1 MADADELRSLLAA
14 ARSDPQSISRLMSSV
29 IGSGTAASYPE
40 TRLLHLLIANEAADT
55 PEDALSQVIK
65 RMSKAQINAQD
76 DTGKTALALAA
87 THNRVKVASL
97 LLRHHASVDIDDEGG
112 QTAFHH
118 ACRSGNAAIVR
129 LLLAHGA
136 STTGKTHLGETPL
149 HLAAS
154 NGQLDVAR
162 TLMDHGADVDVVDNG
177 GFTPLKN
184 AAHHGSVPMVRLLL
198 EAGAEVDKVYKD
210 CDCVCTPLIVAAAQN
225 HVDVMQVLLDNHADI
240 DRHGDNDQSALHRAC
255 ELGYENAVDLLLVR
269 KANIESLENDKW
281 TPLITASRWGYERIV
296 ELLINHG
303 ADVNASEVDGGTP
316 LYASSLRGHYE
327 VIVLLLKAGAD
338 VNVPCHNGDTPL
350 ARASQEGNTTAVGIF
365 LENHA
370 AINTADEEGATPLHQ
385 ACYHGNT
392 NSAKLLLK
400 HGAKVTLT
408 DNCGRTPL
416 HSACHQ
422 GYDALVQLLLD
433 HHAPVNA
440 TDNSGWTPLHIAS
453 SNSLEVV
460 SPVKE
465 PEEEDDKAAFLRN
478 REPRVMS
485 AQYDKVVVLLLE
497 AQASANMKT
506 GKGET
511 PLHLAVR
518 KMHYQRAT
526 LLVKGMESKDIAA
539 ADDSGVTA
547 LYLASKHKNAEL
559 MRLLLSKLDTVD
571 LERDI
576 VPDTFVWTSKTERT
590 HDIVQLLT
598 QKEKVPRRKGT
609 NIRMVTQGALYWAAV
624 RGKKDLVWQ
633 LLCNTIPTPAAE
645 QRRRVAE
652 TAVKD
657 ILNQL
662 RAGKRGAEGEEGLQ
676 NQRSQETAKPNRHE
690 QGHLKPTY
698 HLILDMLQDPPMIH
712 TSVSHTDYQMPS
724 LEGKRIGNFEA
735 VIVDFFAQKD
745 RTGFLQRFRGVEE
758 VIYDKGPKRIM
769 IDARE
774 TMQDSSFSRVGHD
787 KRFSE
792 DDLQLRWIH
801 LPANNMEWMRHLAL
815 RVYLDE
821 GRSNAEFNTLDM
833 FVENSWMEFPDS
845 TSSARFMKPSCARED
860 PLVALYIPYL
870 TFATQ
875 YEGPTPES
883 RKHNSL
889 LEMYK
894 GETVHGSRTLDEAYY
909 QFAAGGE
916 LDVGMRFRNKDQV
929 VSRWI
934 HGEMKNRDVWTLLK
948 VDQLW
953 LWVVNSNTVITSSTH
968 RMDDHQDPVI
978 TRILYD
984 LIKRNGGKG
993 RRQPSTPEELS
1004 RVIVN
1009 GCVGFFDQALDSG
1022 SSVGPEREIPASIR
1036 QIFSDSI
1043 NQASVE
1049 EAKLFYGFTKENM
1062 RDEKKSAMSGTCS
1075 VNSTAALLRN
1085 VKDIRDELNILR
1097 TIALYQQAVQQELG
1111 ERSGSACRVIADI
1124 DEMDKRTG
1132 TIYEAVHA
1140 TLNLEQNEI
1149 ALSQSEET
1157 IQQGRT
1163 IMLFT
1168 VTTIIFLPMSFL
1180 TSLFALDVVDFQHD
1194 KSGDLK
1200 YTPGWIFPMIFGV
1213 SAGVWV
1219 PLIIYAFWDQLIAFF
1234 PAASTGL
1241 QKKVKG
1247 HRSYV
1252 PKDPYTAES
1261 LRTDVILKREG
1272 RLPYDSMEKNGK
1284 LEVVRELEPA
1294 SRQRSWAT
1302 LRQRGPG
1309 YGTVA
1314 PDEESLA

>member
-1 MADADELRSLLAA
+1 MADTASQLAYEIASLLAVS
-14 ARSDPQSISRLMSSV
+14 RSDPQSISGLVSSA
-29 IGSGTAASYPE
+29 IGSGTAASSPE
-40 TRLLHLLIANEAADT
+40 TRLLHLLVANETADI
-55 PEDALSQVIK
+55 PEDVLPQVIK
-65 RMSKAQINAQD
+65 AMSKAHINVQD
-76 DTGKTALALAA
+76 DTGKTALALAV
-87 THNRVKVASL
+87 TRNRVEIVSL
-97 LLRHHASVDIDDEGG
+97 LLRHHASVDIDDKYG
-112 QTAFHH
+112 QTPLHR
-118 ACRSGNAAIVR
+118 ACRSGNAAIVQ

-136 STTGKTHLGETPL
+136 SIKARTHLGDTPL
-149 HLAAS
+149 LLACTD
-154 NGQLDVAR
+154 GQVDVAR
-162 TLMDHGADVDVVDNG
+162 ILIDRGADVEAVDNE
-177 GFTPLKN
+177 GFTPLKK
-184 AAHHGSVPMVRLLL
+184 AAHQGSVLMVRLLL

-210 CDCVCTPLIVAAAQN
+210 CDCVCTPLISAAAQN
-225 HVDVMQVLLDNHADI
+225 HVDVMEILVDNDADI
-240 DRHGDNDQSALHRAC
+240 DKPGDDGSSALNRAC
-255 ELGYENAVDLLLVR
+255 QFGYENAVELLLSR
-269 KANIESLENDKW
+269 NANVESLDSDKW
-281 TPLITASRWGYERIV
+281 TPLFTASRWGYEKLV
-296 ELLINHG
+296 KLLIKSG
-303 ADVNASEVDGGTP
+303 ANVNTADTDGWTP
-316 LYASSLRGHYE
+316 LYAASLPGHQE

-338 VNVPCHNGDTPL
+338 VNAPCHNGETPL
-350 ARASQEGNTTAVGIF
+350 ARASREGMATAVKIL

-370 AINTADEEGATPLHQ
+370 AVNTADKEGATPLHQ
-385 ACYHGNT
+385 ACFHGNFHT
-392 NSAKLLLK
+392 TKLLLK
-400 HGAKVTLT
+400 HGAKVTMS

-416 HSACHQ
+416 HRASHQ
-422 GYDALVQLLLD
+422 GYDALVELLLD

-453 SNSLEVV
+453 SNSLEDV
-460 SPVKE
+460 SPVNE
-465 PEEEDDKAAFLRN
+465 PEVDDDKAAFLRN
-478 REPRVMS
+478 RESRIMS
-485 AQYDKVVVLLLE
+485 AQYDKVVMLLLE
-497 AQASANMKT
+497 AQASVNMKT
-506 GKGET
+506 EKDET
-511 PLHLAVR
+511 PLHLALR
-518 KMHYQRAT
+518 KMHNQRAI
-526 LLVKGMESKDIAA
+526 LLAKGMEAKDIAVP
-539 ADDSGVTA
+539 DGSGVTA
-547 LYLASKHKNAEL
+547 LYLASKHKNAEM
-559 MRLLLSKLDTVD
+559 MRVFLSKLDTVD

-576 VPDTFVWTSKTERT
+576 VPYTFVWTSKTERT

-598 QKEKVPRRKGT
+598 QKEKIPRKRGT
-609 NIRMVTQGALYWAAV
+609 NTRVGTQGALYWAAV

-633 LLCNTIPTPAAE
+633 LLCNTVPTPVAE
-645 QRRRVAE
+645 QRRRAAE

-662 RAGKRGAEGEEGLQ
+662 RAGKKGDEGEEALQ
-676 NQRSQETAKPNRHE
+676 NQGPHGTAKTNRHE

-712 TSVSHTDYQMPS
+712 TSASHTEYQMPS
-724 LEGKRIGNFEA
+724 SEGKRIGNFEA

-787 KRFSE
+787 KVFSE

-801 LPANNMEWMRHLAL
+801 LPANNLGWMRHLAL
-815 RVYLDE
+815 RVFLDE
-821 GRSNAEFNTLDM
+821 GRSNSEFNTLDM

-845 TSSARFMKPSCARED
+845 ISAARFMKPSCARED
-860 PLVALYIPYL
+860 HLTALYIPYL

-875 YEGPTPES
+875 HEGPTQES
-883 RKHNSL
+883 RKYNSL
-889 LEMYK
+889 LETYK

-909 QFAAGGE
+909 QFAVGGE

-929 VSRWI
+929 ISRWI
-934 HGEMKNRDVWTLLK
+934 HGEMKNRDVWTLLR

-953 LWVVNSNTVITSSTH
+953 LWVIDSNTVITSSTH

-993 RRQPSTPEELS
+993 QRQPSTTEELS

-1009 GCVGFFDQALDSG
+1009 GCVRFFDQALDSG
-1022 SSVGPEREIPASIR
+1022 SSVEPETGIPASIR

-1043 NQASVE
+1043 NQASIE
-1049 EAKLFYGFTKENM
+1049 EARLFYGFTKENM
-1062 RDEKKSAMSGTCS
+1062 REERSAMSGPRS

-1097 TIALYQQAVQQELG
+1097 TIASYQQVVQQELG
-1111 ERSGSACRVIADI
+1111 EKGGSASRVIADI
-1124 DEMDKRTG
+1124 DEMNKRTE

-1180 TSLFALDVVDFQHD
+1180 TSLFALDVADFQHD

-1200 YTPGWIFPMIFGV
+1200 YTPGWIFPIIFGV

-1219 PLIIYAFWDQLIAFF
+1219 PLIIYAFWDQLAAFF
-1234 PAASTGL
+1234 PAASTVL
-1241 QKKVKG
+1241 HNKKGKR
-1247 HRSYV
+1247 HRNYV
-1252 PKDPYTAES
+1252 SKDPYAAYS
-1261 LRTDVILKREG
+1261 PRTDLNVKREG
-1272 RLPYDSMEKNGK
+1272 RVPYDSMEKDEK
-1284 LEVVRELEPA
+1284 LEIRELEPG
-1294 SRQRSWAT
+1294 SRQ
-1302 LRQRGPG
+1302 Q
-1309 YGTVA
+1309 
-1314 PDEESLA
+1314 